1 MAGRKEV
8 VIKLTEDQRRQIKSV
23 TGQDITELKVG
34 TVDDLA
40 NPLATGRL
48 DDRANPLAAAMVDER
63 ANPLSLASEVE
74 SRANPT
80 LSDLK

>member
-1 MAGRKEV
+1 MAGKKEV
-8 VIKLTEDQRRQIKSV
+8 VIKLTDDQRRQIKSV

-34 TVDDLA
+34 IVEDLT
-40 NPLATGRL
+40 NPLVAGRL
-48 DDRANPLAAAMVDER
+48 DDRANPLAAAMVEER

-80 LSDLK
+80 LSDLE